1 MELTRRALISVLAGA
16 GAWGALSGCTG
27 SPELH
32 PALETPTGPHAP
44 DWLALVGPAVAQ
56 VTGLWGTG
64 AIAVAVRLAAPA
76 DPADFARRTG
86 HAQTEIEVPAVTVGS
101 GTAAVIV
108 VHPHAWDRLTP
119 AGRLAVLTHE
129 VTHLAM
135 QGDGP
140 VPGWLGEGLAEFT
153 AHHRSDPEPLVVAG
167 SALDGVRAGRLP
179 TTWPDPLAVAE
190 TGRWTPYAMS
200 WLACLFL
207 AREWTPQHLLRL
219 YHVAAGGGSMDAA
232 MRDVLGASEP
242 VVLAAWV
249 AWLPG
254 IARA

>member
-1 MELTRRALISVLAGA
+1 MSVLAA
-16 GAWGALSGCTG
+16 GVWGGLAGCAG
-27 SPELH
+27 SREQQV
-32 PALETPTGPHAP
+32 ALESPAGPHAH
-44 DWLALVGPAVAQ
+44 DWLDLVGPAVAQ

-64 AIAVAVRLAAPA
+64 AIAAPLRLAAPA
-76 DPADFARRTG
+76 DPAAFARRTG
-86 HAQTEIEVPAVTVGS
+86 HADDEVEVPAVTVGS

-119 AGRLAVLTHE
+119 QGRLAVLTHE

-140 VPGWLGEGLAEFT
+140 VPWWLGEGLAEFT
-153 AHHRSDPEPLVVAG
+153 AYHHSDPEPRAVAG

-179 TTWPDPLAVAE
+179 TTWPHPVNEPE
-190 TGRWTPYAMS
+190 TGRWTPYALS
-200 WLACLFL
+200 WLACLFI
-207 AREWTPQHLLRL
+207 AREWTPQHLLQL
-219 YHVAAGGGSMDAA
+219 YRVATGGRPMDAV
-232 MRDVLGASEP
+232 MRDALGTSEP
-242 VVLAAWV
+242 LVLAGWI